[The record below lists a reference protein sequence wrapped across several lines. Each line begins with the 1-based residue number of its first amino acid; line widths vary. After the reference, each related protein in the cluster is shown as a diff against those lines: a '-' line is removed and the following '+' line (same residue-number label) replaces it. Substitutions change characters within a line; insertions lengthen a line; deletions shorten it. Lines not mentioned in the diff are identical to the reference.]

1 MSYQQPL
8 VLTSL
13 VVSCICLCVWV
24 CRHHC
29 FYVKHWIGMIVFCI
43 RASGFSVV
51 TELTVFH
58 LE

>member
-13 VVSCICLCVWV
+13 VVSCICLCVCV

-51 TELTVFH
+51 TELTVN
-58 LE
+58 